1 MLVYVLGCY
10 NTGLNVSSQNGVL
23 VYGMGCSYTGCGVSI
38 QDRVL
43 KNRTG
48 Y

>member
-1 MLVYVLGCY
+1 MGCS
-10 NTGLNVSSQNGVL
+10 VSIQDRVL
-23 VYGMGCSYTGCGVSI
+23 VNGIGCSYTGCGVSI
-38 QDRVL
+38 LDGVL